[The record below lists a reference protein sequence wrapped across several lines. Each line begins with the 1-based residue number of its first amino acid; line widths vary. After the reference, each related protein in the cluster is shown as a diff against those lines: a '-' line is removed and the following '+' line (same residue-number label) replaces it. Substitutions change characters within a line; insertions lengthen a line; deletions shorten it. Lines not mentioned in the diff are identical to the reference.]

1 MRTTQW
7 DFGRRVLQGIAAV
20 GLATALA
27 GCGGGGSGSG
37 GAESGVQNPPVP
49 VPVPTPEPLS
59 ETEAVRFLS
68 QASFGPSERGVDEL
82 MGMGL
87 ESWFTAELTKPA
99 SLHLDAVLSGFPDDG
114 QFIDSNGQ
122 LLPGLLSL
130 PSDSFWRTA
139 IEGEDQLRQR
149 MAFAL
154 SQILVVS
161 ADSALA
167 RAPQTLAHYMD
178 ILTTGA
184 FGNYRDLL
192 EAVTYSPAM
201 AIYLTYLRNEKADP
215 ATGRVPDENYARE
228 LLQLFTIGLVALES
242 DGTPVVD
249 GNGDQLEL
257 YDNTDVTGLAS
268 VFTGLSFAGAGF
280 NAPLRQLPAAA
291 YYSPLA
297 TFDAFHSLEAKQ
309 FLNVTIPA
317 GTPAAQSID
326 LALDAIFEHPNVGPF
341 IGRQLIQRFVT
352 GAPEAAYVQRVAQ
365 AFDSGRYALPSGSVV
380 GDGRRGDLSATLA
393 AVLFDPQA
401 RDAQARL
408 ATGFGKL
415 REPVLRFTH
424 WARAFEVNSADAS
437 NEAVLRNTARAEA
450 LGQQPYLSPS
460 VFNFYRPGYIAP
472 GTETGAAGLTQ
483 PELQITN
490 ATTLVGYPNFMT
502 LYAIG
507 DSPKERPGLP
517 AAFVPDYSREAALA
531 EDPEALLAHLDS
543 KLTHGTLRSETRA
556 RIAQILS
563 LLDANTEEGRQLR
576 ARVASVLVMTS
587 PEYIVL
593 R

>member
-1 MRTTQW
+1 MP
-7 DFGRRVLQGIAAV
+7 A
-20 GLATALA
+20 
-27 GCGGGGSGSG
+27 
-37 GAESGVQNPPVP
+37 PVS
-49 VPVPTPEPLS
+49 TPISEPLS
-59 ETEAVRFLS
+59 QSEAVRFLS
-68 QASFGPSERGVDEL
+68 QATFGPSASSVEEL
-82 MGMGL
+82 LGMGL
-87 ESWFTAELTKPA
+87 EAWFTAELAKPA
-99 SLHLDAVLSGFPDDG
+99 SLHLNAVLAGFPDDG
-114 QFIDSNGQ
+114 QIIGSNGQ

-139 IEGEDQLRQR
+139 IEGDDQLRQR

-154 SQILVVS
+154 SQVLVVS

-167 RAPQTLAHYMD
+167 RAPQTIAHYMD

-201 AIYLTYLRNEKADP
+201 AFYLTYLRNEKADP

-228 LLQLFTIGLVALES
+228 LLQLFSVGLVTLQS
-242 DGTPVVD
+242 DGTPVTD
-249 GNGDQLEL
+249 ATGAHSEL
-257 YDNTDVTGLAS
+257 YDNTDVTGLAR

-297 TFDAFHSLEAKQ
+297 TFDAFHSPEPKR
-309 FLNVTIPA
+309 FLDVTIPA
-317 GTPAAQSID
+317 GTPAAESID
-326 LALDAIFEHPNVGPF
+326 LALDAIFAHPNVGPF

-352 GAPEAAYVQRVAQ
+352 GAPEPPYVQRVAQ
-365 AFDSGRYALPSGSVV
+365 AFDAGRYALPDGSLV
-380 GDGRRGDLSATLA
+380 GDGRRGDLAATLA
-393 AVLFDPQA
+393 AVLFDTEA

-408 ATGFGKL
+408 APEFGKL

-424 WARAFEVNSADAS
+424 WARAFAINSADAS
-437 NEAVLRNTARAEA
+437 NEAALQNTARAEA
-450 LGQQPYLSPS
+450 LGQQPYFSPS
-460 VFNFYRPGYIAP
+460 VFNFYRPGYVAP
-472 GTETGAAGLTQ
+472 GTQTGAAGLTQ

-490 ATTLVGYPNFMT
+490 ATTLMGYPNFMT
-502 LYAIG
+502 LYALG
-507 DSPKERPGLP
+507 ESPKERPGLP

-531 EDPEALLAHLDS
+531 DDLDALLTHLDG
-543 KLTHGTLRSETRA
+543 KLTHGTLREETRA

-563 LLDANTEEGRQLR
+563 LLDATTEEGRQLR